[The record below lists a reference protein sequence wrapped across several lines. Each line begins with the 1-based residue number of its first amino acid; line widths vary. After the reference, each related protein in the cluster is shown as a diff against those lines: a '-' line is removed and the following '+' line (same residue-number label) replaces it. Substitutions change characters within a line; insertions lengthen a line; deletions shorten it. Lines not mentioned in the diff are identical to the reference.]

1 MLFLLHYLLKW
12 AHCVGSHCGTNCSFN
27 RSSLVNSSLFCAPGF
42 DGDPCACM
50 AVYYKG
56 LFKCGR
62 RRAYIIHGY
71 WVGECENGT
80 LCTGN
85 CPYGFCSYNRSKNYR
100 LPGSLSELDA
110 YICGDTRTGVLC
122 GECRPGYSV
131 SYHSYT
137 YTCTSNKNC
146 KYGILF
152 YIVSELLPLTLVFA
166 IVTALNISF
175 TSGAFNSFIMFAQI
189 QDSLAVHGDGIIRSP
204 SKTVNFVTINA
215 LIYRFFNFEYFSIEP
230 LSFCLWRG
238 AKVLD
243 AMAFKYVTLVVGL
256 ALMLICVFILN
267 STRLKKLFSCL
278 RLTTLKSSLIHGLTA
293 FFVMCYSQCARVSSH
308 ILGSISLTTKNYRHV
323 KTVVFRSGQLTP
335 FDRLHLMYALP
346 ALFFTFTILIVP
358 PLVLIMHPLLG
369 RCLAC
374 CGLSESRFAN
384 YISRLVPVQ
393 FLDSFQSGFKDEVRF
408 FAGLYFIYR
417 LFPLV
422 VFSLH
427 HNLAYFYTAIS
438 IFFVVVLAVHA
449 IVQPYTKRMYNVL
462 DFLLFANLTAISVLS
477 LVQFSLILQ
486 QASPN
491 AVSHILQLQLLLIY
505 LPLVCLIL
513 VTLVKL
519 LKSVVKFFRKIFCS
533 RQSDYLLLTDSSTLP
548 SLREE

>member
-1 MLFLLHYLLKW
+1 M
-12 AHCVGSHCGTNCSFN
+12 
-27 RSSLVNSSLFCAPGF
+27 NSSHFCAPGF
-42 DGDPCACM
+42 DGDPCECS

-56 LFKCGR
+56 LFKCDR

-85 CPYGFCSYNRSKNYR
+85 CPYGFCSYNHSKNYR
-100 LPGSLSELDA
+100 LPGSLSDLDA

-175 TSGAFNSFIMFAQI
+175 TSGAINGFIMFAQI

-204 SKTVNFVTINA
+204 SKTVNFVTVNA
-215 LIYRFFNFEYFSIEP
+215 FIYRFFNFEYFSIEP

-243 AMAFKYVTLVVGL
+243 AVAFKYVTLVVGL

-267 STRLKKLFSCL
+267 SARLKKLFSCL

-308 ILGSISLTTKNYRHV
+308 ILGSTMLTAKNCRHV
-323 KTVVFRSGQLTP
+323 KTVVFRSGQLTY

-346 ALFFTFTILIVP
+346 ALFFTFIILILP
-358 PLVLIMHPLLG
+358 PLVLIMHPLLW

-374 CGLSESRFAN
+374 CGLSESRIAN

-393 FLDSFQSGFKDEVRF
+393 FLDSFQSGFKDKVRF
-408 FAGLYFIYR
+408 FAGMYFIYR

-422 VFSLH
+422 AFSLSYS
-427 HNLAYFYTAIS
+427 LAEFYTVLG
-438 IFFVVVLAVHA
+438 IFFVVVLVVHA
-449 IVQPYTKRMYNVL
+449 IVQPYTKRVYNVL
-462 DFLLFANLTAISVLS
+462 DFLLFANLIAITVLS
-477 LVQFSLILQ
+477 LMQLHMIVQGARHHSIFH
-486 QASPN
+486 N
-491 AVSHILQLQLLLIY
+491 LQLLLIY
-505 LPLVCLIL
+505 SPLVCVIF
-513 VTLVKL
+513 VGSGKL
-519 LKSVVKFFRKIFCS
+519 LKFVVKFFKKKYRS
-533 RQSDYLLLTDSSTLP
+533 RQSECLLLTDSSSLP
-548 SLREE
+548 PLREE